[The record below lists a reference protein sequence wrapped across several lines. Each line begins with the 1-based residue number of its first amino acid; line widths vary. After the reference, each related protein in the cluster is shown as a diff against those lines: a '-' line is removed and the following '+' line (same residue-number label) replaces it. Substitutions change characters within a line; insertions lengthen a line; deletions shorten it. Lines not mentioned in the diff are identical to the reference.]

1 MTTSLIIKSPSASTD
16 TTLPKVLADSLLNTG
31 SLFLMDFLRLGCWN
45 PATDTVA
52 DGAAVRNLVT
62 GGTAG
67 MLKIPVAGDLT
78 FETGLGFKLKS
89 SVAYG
94 RVQIDTGTRY
104 FQTNLTDDYLLIAWA
119 TYPASDPTGHIGQL
133 ISKAVNSTY
142 FQAGPMLA
150 VIYTAGGKIITHMDA
165 EASNGKSIV
174 IGSPA
179 GKHQFAI
186 AKVGS
191 NTLIFLDG
199 VLVSTQA
206 TGTPALTANS
216 TPLNFGNGASSTM
229 YACPSTILHRIYAEN
244 LTTSGLTAAAVVAA
258 DYAANSSRFV

>member
-16 TTLPKVLADSLLNTG
+16 TTLPKVLADRLLNSG

-62 GGTAG
+62 GGIAG
-67 MLKIPVAGDLT
+67 MLKIPVAGDLA
-78 FETGLGFKLKS
+78 FVTGRGFQLKS

-94 RVQIDTGTRY
+94 RVQIDTGTQY
-104 FQTNLTDDYLLIAWA
+104 FQTNLTNDYLLIAWA

-133 ISKAVNSTY
+133 ISKGVNSSY
-142 FQAGPMLA
+142 FQTAPMLA
-150 VIYTAGGKIITHMDA
+150 VVYAAGGKMITHMDT
-165 EASNGKSIV
+165 EASNGKSVV

-191 NTLIFLDG
+191 NTLMFLDG

-206 TGTPALTANS
+206 TGTPALAANS
-216 TPLNFGNGASSTM
+216 TPLNFGSGASSSM